1 MLYSLLYS
9 LHDWFSPFNV
19 FRYITFRSALAVLTA
34 MLITFIIGPKVIK
47 RLSRFSVTQQVR
59 DDGPQTHL
67 GKTGT
72 PTMGG
77 VLIIISI
84 LVTVLLWGDLTN
96 KYILTMIFSLV
107 GFGTIGFIDDYLKV
121 VKRNPK
127 GLRGYYK
134 FGAQVLLAL
143 AISMFLY
150 MNPKDPY
157 NDVLSIPFFKKWLF
171 DLGWFY
177 VPFSIIVIVGSS
189 NAVNLTDGIDG
200 LAVGLVGISVLATG
214 ILVYISGN
222 FKFSQYLQV
231 LYIPGTGELTVFCGA
246 ILGASLGFLWY
257 NSYPAD
263 VFMGDVGS
271 LSLGGVL
278 GTLAVITKQEIVLAV
293 VGGIFVIETLSVVFQ
308 VASFKLTGKRIF
320 RMAPIHHHFELKG
333 WPEPKVIVRFWIVGI
348 MLALLSLATLKL
360 R

>member
-34 MLITFIIGPKVIK
+34 MIITFILGPKVIK
-47 RLSRFSVTQQVR
+47 RLGRFSVTQQVR

-84 LVTVLLWGDLTN
+84 IVTVLLWGDLTN

-127 GLRGYYK
+127 GLSGYYK

-308 VASFKLTGKRIF
+308 VASFKLTGKRMF

>member
-19 FRYITFRSALAVLTA
+19 FRYITFRTALAVLTA

-96 KYILTMIFSLV
+96 KYILMMIFSLV
-107 GFGTIGFIDDYLKV
+107 GFGAIGFIDDYLKV
-121 VKRNPK
+121 VKRDSK
-127 GLRGYYK
+127 GLCGCYK
-134 FGAQVLLAL
+134 FGAQALLAL
-143 AISMFLY
+143 AIGMFIY

-177 VPFSIIVIVGSS
+177 VPFSIVVIVGSS

-200 LAVGLVGISVLATG
+200 LAIGLVGISVLATG

-308 VASFKLTGKRIF
+308 VASFKLTGKRMF

>member
-9 LHDWFSPFNV
+9 LYTWFSPLNV
-19 FRYITFRSALAVLTA
+19 FRYITFRTALAVLTA
-34 MLITFIIGPKVIK
+34 MFITFILGPKVIK

-143 AISMFLY
+143 VIGMFLY

-308 VASFKLTGKRIF
+308 VASFKLTGKRMF

>member
-1 MLYSLLYS
+1 MLYRILYG
-9 LHDWFSPFNV
+9 LHEYYSPLNV
-19 FRYITFRSALAVLTA
+19 FRYITFRAALAVISA
-34 MLITFIIGPKVIK
+34 MLLSLFIGPRIISWLK
-47 RLSRFSVTQQVR
+47 RVSVTQQIR
-59 DDGPQTHL
+59 NDGPQTHL
-67 GKTGT
+67 KKSGT

-77 VLIIISI
+77 IIIIISI
-84 LVTVLLWGDLTN
+84 VVSLLLWGDVENMYVWVMVL
-96 KYILTMIFSLV
+96 SLL
-107 GFGTIGFIDDYLKV
+107 GYGGIGLLDDYLKV
-121 VKRNPK
+121 IRKNPR
-127 GLRGYYK
+127 GLRACYK
-134 FGAQVLLAL
+134 FGAQILLAL
-143 AISMFLY
+143 AIGVLLY

-157 NDVLSIPFFKKWLF
+157 TDVLSIPFFKRWLF

-177 VPFSIIVIVGSS
+177 IPFSILVIVGSS

-200 LAVGLVGISVLATG
+200 LAIGLVGIALLANM

-222 FKFSQYLQV
+222 AKFAQYLQV
-231 LYIPGTGELTVFCGA
+231 LYLQGTGELTVVCGA
-246 ILGASLGFLWY
+246 MLGAALGFLWF

-271 LSLGGVL
+271 LSLGGAL
-278 GTLAVITKQEIVLAV
+278 GTLAIITKHEIVLTL

-333 WPEPKVIVRFWIVGI
+333 WHESKVIVRFWIVGI